1 MLPACLPGI
10 PCPPCPQMRKV
21 QEKISELQAAHSAQ
35 LEEVMGEYSAL
46 LQQVAGYHRGMEAA
60 MQQQPGA
67 AAAAGPA
74 IRAARVR

>member
-1 MLPACLPGI
+1 
-10 PCPPCPQMRKV
+10 MRKV

-60 MQQQPGA
+60 MQQQQP

-74 IRAARVR
+74 VRAARVR